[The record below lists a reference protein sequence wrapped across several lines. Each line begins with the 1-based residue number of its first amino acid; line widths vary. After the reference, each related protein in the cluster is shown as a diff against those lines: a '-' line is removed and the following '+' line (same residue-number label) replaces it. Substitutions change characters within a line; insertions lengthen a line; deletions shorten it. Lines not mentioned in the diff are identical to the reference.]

1 MFRRHHVGS
10 SSAAASGFQVMTTPT
25 RCRGSG
31 WIRQVSLYM
40 WAEPD
45 CNTVMFGINA
55 FFGGGGD
62 PIKAPTSFWLFFS
75 SPATVLKTVETVDLA
90 TPVLLHGPFHFNRHF
105 SPWHVSLIKIFYLFL
120 ILNDYIFKWTWTNHR
135 MMDSFLGGDSFRNVV
150 MLHVTSRVFCTGSNP
165 KDVD

>member
-1 MFRRHHVGS
+1 MGS

-55 FFGGGGD
+55 FLGVGAILSKHPPPFD
-62 PIKAPTSFWLFFS
+62 YFFS

-105 SPWHVSLIKIFYLFL
+105 SP
-120 ILNDYIFKWTWTNHR
+120 
-135 MMDSFLGGDSFRNVV
+135 
-150 MLHVTSRVFCTGSNP
+150 
-165 KDVD
+165 